1 MKLEQELE
9 QRQRSLQR
17 MKFIINENVG
27 LKDFDETTHLIVRI
41 CKVKVRIYQLA
52 HRHTANFR

>member
-27 LKDFDETTHLIVRI
+27 LKDVDETTHLIVRI
-41 CKVKVRIYQLA
+41 RKVQVRIYQLA
-52 HRHTANFR
+52 H